1 MGAFMVDWVAK
12 LKRELARPFRRNAPP
27 SIPLDFSSFQKTLLQ
42 KVRPYTMTS
51 NERVAVLESAVRHV
65 VSENYPGAFVECGVA
80 KGGSTMAMAYTLL
93 ELGITDRELF
103 LYDTFEGM
111 PEPEEVD
118 RGRFGEPAAKSWRK
132 RRDEQG
138 RSTWINHGLEE
149 VRANLALTGYPGPRL
164 HFVKGKVEET
174 LPAAAPPDAIAILRL
189 DTDWYA
195 STKAEFDHLYP
206 KLVRGGIVII
216 DDYFRW
222 QGARKAADEYVAE
235 HRIPMFWVRV
245 DDASVVGVKP

>member
-1 MGAFMVDWVAK
+1 MVDWLAK
-12 LKRELARPFRRNAPP
+12 LKREFARPFRKGGPP
-27 SIPLDFSSFQKTLLQ
+27 AIPLDLSPFQKQLLK

-65 VSENYPGAFVECGVA
+65 VAQNYPGAFVECGVA

-93 ELGITDRELF
+93 ELGLKDRELY

-111 PEPEEVD
+111 PEPEEAD
-118 RGRFGEPAAKSWRK
+118 RGRFGEPAHKSWRK
-132 RRDEQG
+132 RRDEAG

-149 VRANLALTGYPGPRL
+149 VRANLALTGYPDERL
-164 HFVKGKVEET
+164 HFIKGKVEDS
-174 LPAAAPPDAIAILRL
+174 LPASAPPGAIALLRL

-195 STKAEFDHLYP
+195 STKAELDHLYP

-222 QGARKAADEYVAE
+222 QGARKAVDEFTTGQN
-235 HRIPMFWVRV
+235 IPIFWVRV
-245 DDASVVGVKP
+245 DDSSVIGVKP

>member
-1 MGAFMVDWVAK
+1 MVDWVAK
-12 LKRELARPFRRNAPP
+12 LKREVARPFRPKDAAAA
-27 SIPLDFSSFQKTLLQ
+27 IPLDFSPAQKALLK

-65 VSENYPGAFVECGVA
+65 ESQNYPGAFVECGVA

-93 ELGITDRELF
+93 ALGNTERELY

-111 PEPEEVD
+111 PEPDDHD
-118 RGRFGEPAAKSWRK
+118 RGRFGESAGKSWRK
-132 RRDEQG
+132 RRDGEG
-138 RSTWINHGLEE
+138 RSTWINHGMDE
-149 VRANLALTGYPGPRL
+149 VRANLALTHYPDARL
-164 HFVKGKVEET
+164 HFIKGKVEDT
-174 LPAAAPPDAIAILRL
+174 LPAAAPEGAIALLRL

-195 STKAEFDHLYP
+195 STKAELDHLYP

-222 QGARKAADEYVAE
+222 QGARKAVDDYVAE
-235 HRIPMFWVRV
+235 HSIPIFWVRV
-245 DDASVVGVKP
+245 DDSSVIGVKP